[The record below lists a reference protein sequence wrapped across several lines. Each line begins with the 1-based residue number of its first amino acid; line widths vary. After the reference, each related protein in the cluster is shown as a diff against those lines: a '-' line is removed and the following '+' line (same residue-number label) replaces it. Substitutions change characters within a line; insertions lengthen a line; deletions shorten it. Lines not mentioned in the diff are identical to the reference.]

1 MHSLHLIQDVPKNS
15 YMYVDFFF
23 KQPVSSSL
31 NIATFTTTSELL
43 YCSKDAMEA
52 SQSFMTSVVVGKDIV
67 PRIGLHQL
75 EMLRHQLTQ
84 TLHQSQQAK
93 VGQPPRTI
101 AGCCWQFVKAKCQN
115 VKVRTRKTS
124 SVCEI
129 HTVDITLCAIVLC
142 WHSKQ
147 WWISPHVWKQSYNH
161 TINWAFLV
169 ENNQLQ
175 FSMLQS
181 VWRRW
186 ISRSWPYN
194 TKEDTVC
201 PPTLVSSRE
210 NHPHCPTPSQD
221 QTRGRACISRSL
233 GR

>member
-1 MHSLHLIQDVPKNS
+1 MCWVWCSRSCILCTWYKNS
-15 YMYVDFFF
+15 YMYVDFFY
-23 KQPVSSSL
+23 QTTRIIII

-129 HTVDITLCAIVLC
+129 HTVDITLCAIFLC

-161 TINWAFLV
+161 TINWAF
-169 ENNQLQ
+169 
-175 FSMLQS
+175 F
-181 VWRRW
+181 
-186 ISRSWPYN
+186 
-194 TKEDTVC
+194 
-201 PPTLVSSRE
+201 
-210 NHPHCPTPSQD
+210 
-221 QTRGRACISRSL
+221 
-233 GR
+233 

>member
-1 MHSLHLIQDVPKNS
+1 
-15 YMYVDFFF
+15 
-23 KQPVSSSL
+23 
-31 NIATFTTTSELL
+31 
-43 YCSKDAMEA
+43 MEA

-129 HTVDITLCAIVLC
+129 HTVSLYVPLSYVGIQSNDELVLMYESKVITT
-142 WHSKQ
+142 Q
-147 WWISPHVWKQSYNH
+147 
-161 TINWAFLV
+161 
-169 ENNQLQ
+169 
-175 FSMLQS
+175 
-181 VWRRW
+181 
-186 ISRSWPYN
+186 
-194 TKEDTVC
+194 
-201 PPTLVSSRE
+201 
-210 NHPHCPTPSQD
+210 
-221 QTRGRACISRSL
+221 
-233 GR
+233 